1 LSLETLISE
10 YGVPAVFLG
19 AAFEGE
25 TAVFLGGVFAHRHF
39 MTWWEAATAATLGS
53 FAADQAW
60 FFAGR
65 YANRLAFVQRF
76 LKTDAASKVSR
87 LLEAHPTGFILSFRF
102 IYGMRTVSPVLIGLS
117 SVPALRFVVLNFIAA
132 LVWGVLITTIGYLF
146 GNAVEALF
154 GRLRLHMHLL
164 LILAPILAAVLI
176 AVLVSRRL
184 MHRRLSKAAA
194 PASGYDHQPD

>member
-1 LSLETLISE
+1 MLLEHLIAQ
-10 YGVPAVFLG
+10 YGVLAVFLG

-39 MTWWEAATAATLGS
+39 LAWWEAAAAATFGS

-65 YANRLAFVQRF
+65 YANRFAFVQRF
-76 LKTDAASKVSR
+76 LKMDAAAKVSR
-87 LLEAHPTGFILSFRF
+87 LAEAHPSGFILSFRF

-117 SVPALRFVVLNFIAA
+117 AVPALRFVLLNFIAA
-132 LVWGVLITTIGYLF
+132 VIWGVLITSIGYLF
-146 GNAVEALF
+146 GHAVEALF

-164 LILAPILAAVLI
+164 IMLVPIAVAVVLAAF
-176 AVLVSRRL
+176 ASRRWVH
-184 MHRRLSKAAA
+184 HRLNTISA
-194 PASGYDHQPD
+194 PQRQENQPQ

>member
-1 LSLETLISE
+1 MSPEHLIAQ
-10 YGVPAVFLG
+10 YGVLAVFLG

-39 MTWWEAATAATLGS
+39 MTWWEAAAAATFGS

-65 YANRLAFVQRF
+65 YANRLTFVQRF
-76 LKTDAASKVSR
+76 LKMEAATKVSR

-117 SVPALRFVVLNFIAA
+117 AVPALRFVVLNFIAA
-132 LVWGVLITTIGYLF
+132 VVWGTLIITIGYLF

-154 GRLRLHMHLL
+154 GRSRLHMHLL
-164 LILAPILAAVLI
+164 IMLVPIAFAVVLAAF
-176 AVLVSRRL
+176 ASRRW
-184 MHRRLSKAAA
+184 MHHRLKTVEA
-194 PASGYDHQPD
+194 PQGQKHPR

>member
-1 LSLETLISE
+1 MSLETLISE

-39 MTWWEAATAATLGS
+39 MTWWEAAAAATLGS

-117 SVPALRFVVLNFIAA
+117 AIPALRFVVLNLIAA
-132 LVWGVLITTIGYLF
+132 VIWGTLITTIGFLF
-146 GNAVEALF
+146 GNVVESLF
-154 GRLRLHMHLL
+154 GRLKLHMHLL
-164 LILAPILAAVLI
+164 IMLAPIAVAVVFAVFASRQWMHHRLKTI
-176 AVLVSRRL
+176 AV
-184 MHRRLSKAAA
+184 
-194 PASGYDHQPD
+194 PQGQENQPQ